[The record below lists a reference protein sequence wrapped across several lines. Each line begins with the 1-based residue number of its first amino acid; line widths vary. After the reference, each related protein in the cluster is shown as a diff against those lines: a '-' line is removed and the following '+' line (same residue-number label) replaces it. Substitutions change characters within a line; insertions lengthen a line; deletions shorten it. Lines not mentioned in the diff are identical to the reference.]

1 MSKNLSALT
10 PNAVVVV
17 TLVCS
22 GLIHGAEDVYGAKD
36 VRDTPSRAAAPSV
49 AIDAASQA
57 AQERPFSYDY
67 GEEAALAERFD
78 LDNPD
83 PEMLR
88 ETFAKRRQRVL
99 QSIPE
104 GAMLVHSVEWVQPRR
119 LEFQVPHSDNHDFIF
134 LTGLEGLQSVGSAL
148 LLVPTPEK
156 DWVVLFTSADAES
169 VSQVTGI
176 EDVRPYEKLEEELSV
191 AMTDYRDWRITQI
204 RRWPLPAALS
214 KAWGRDRKVLYLNYP
229 RFFRLGMPEPPRLEL
244 FKRFERFSPEME
256 LRDAAD
262 LLDPVR
268 MLHDGYGLANLR
280 RAVEITGEGIIE
292 ALSAA
297 RVGMTEREVMETMDF
312 VYRYRG
318 ADLGFP
324 TSVRRSPMSG
334 RAARPRMPEGFIQYV
349 PRSGQDVFQS
359 DDMLHTDTGA
369 EFNHYSADIQRNIP
383 IDGTFNDEQRRL
395 YEIALD
401 VQKTVISRVRP
412 GVTWRELHDLAVGML
427 RDAGGY
433 DRYYTYGIGH
443 FIGMEVHDEG
453 DYEAPLQAGMALS
466 IEQGVAPPDGPR
478 IAFEDDV
485 IVTEDGHDWIS
496 EWIPIEIDDVEAL
509 ARRRSNLE
517 AFIRKR
523 P

>member
-1 MSKNLSALT
+1 MTKSFPVLKSLSM
-10 PNAVVVV
+10 AVVAVV
-17 TLVCS
+17 FPSL
-22 GLIHGAEDVYGAKD
+22 VYGIGN
-36 VRDTPSRAAAPSV
+36 VV
-49 AIDAASQA
+49 Q
-57 AQERPFSYDY
+57 QEQIFSYNY
-67 GEEAALAERFD
+67 NEEAALAERFD

-88 ETFAKRRQRVL
+88 ETFSKRRQRVL

-148 LLVPTPEK
+148 LLIPTAEK
-156 DWVVLFTSADAES
+156 DWVVLFTSSDIES
-169 VSQVTGI
+169 VRRVTGI
-176 EDVRPYEKLEEELSV
+176 DDVRDYQELEKELSV

-204 RRWPLPAALS
+204 RRWPLAAALS
-214 KAWGRDRKVLYLNYP
+214 KIWGRNHKTLYLNYP
-229 RFFRLGMPEPPRLEL
+229 RFFRLGMPEPPRLKL

-256 LRDAAD
+256 LRDGAD
-262 LLDPVR
+262 ILDPVR

-280 RAVEITGEGIIE
+280 RAVDITGEGIIE
-292 ALSAA
+292 ALSVAK
-297 RVGMTEREVMETMDF
+297 VGISEREVMEVMDF

-324 TSVRRSPMSG
+324 TAVRRAPMTG
-334 RAARPRMPEGFIQYV
+334 RARTHRIPEGFIQYV

-395 YEIALD
+395 YEIALN
-401 VQKTVISRVRP
+401 VQKTVISQVRP
-412 GVTWRELHDLAVGML
+412 GVTWQELHDLAVRML
-427 RDAGGY
+427 KEAGGY
-433 DRYYTYGIGH
+433 DEYYTYGIGH

-453 DYEAPLQAGMALS
+453 DYQVPMKPGMALS
-466 IEQGVAPPDGPR
+466 IEQGVAPPNGPR

-485 IVTEDGHDWIS
+485 LVTQDGYEWIS
-496 EWIPIEIDDVEAL
+496 EWIPIELDDVEEL
-509 ARRRSNLE
+509 AKRRGKLE
-517 AFIRKR
+517 EFVAK
-523 P
+523 